1 MLENPVGRSKEV
13 SAGDEAGMYYGGS
26 KVSFIKDFFHYS
38 AHTLEFASC
47 QSSSIQLIEKIHGSE
62 QKRE

>member
-1 MLENPVGRSKEV
+1 MGRSSEV
-13 SAGDEAGMYYGGS
+13 SADDEAGMYWGGS
-26 KVSFIKDFFHYS
+26 EVSFVKDFFHYS

-62 QKRE
+62 QKRK